1 MGEEIRMPLF
11 NMVHAPKTAEKRSDY
26 GHSP

>member
-1 MGEEIRMPLF
+1 MGEENLMLLF
-11 NMVHAPKTAEKRSDY
+11 NMVQVPKTAEKRSDY

>member
-1 MGEEIRMPLF
+1 MDEEILMLLF

>member
-1 MGEEIRMPLF
+1 MGEETLMLLF
-11 NMVHAPKTAEKRSDY
+11 NMVQAPKTAEKRSDY

>member
-1 MGEEIRMPLF
+1 MGEETLMLLF